1 MKSGI
6 SFLIPTY
13 NSVCVA
19 LVTAI
24 ARQAEAIA
32 GFGYEV
38 IVADDGSTQAD
49 VIARNEAINNLT
61 NCRYIIR
68 RQNVGRASIRNFL
81 ASEAQYHWL
90 VFVDSD
96 VQINNPAFVSAYL
109 DATNNRQPVVYGG
122 FKVADEAG
130 TYKHNLRYAYER
142 HYCRTQTP
150 AKRRRHAN
158 QHFRSCNFMIRCDVM
173 RSTPMDER
181 MQAYGYEDVML
192 GKRLKEQ
199 DISIGHIENPVT
211 YSHFE
216 TNKAFVEKT
225 EEAIRTLAHF
235 RQDLAGYSR
244 LDQIS
249 TFLRQIHL
257 DLLFSKLF
265 KRTRNR
271 WHSQLCGANP
281 RLVTFQLYKLGYY
294 LECLN
299 HNE

>member
-49 VIARNEAINNLT
+49 VIARNEPINNLT

-81 ASEAQYHWL
+81 ASESQYHWL

-96 VQINNPAFVSAYL
+96 VQINNPTFVSTYL
-109 DATNNRQPVVYGG
+109 SATNNRQPVIYGG

-142 HYCRTQTP
+142 HYCHTQTL

-199 DISIGHIENPVT
+199 GISISHIENPVT

-216 TNKAFVEKT
+216 TNKTFVEKT

-235 RQDLAGYSR
+235 RQDLSGYSR
-244 LDQIS
+244 LDHIS
-249 TFLRQIHL
+249 TSLRKLYL
-257 DLLFSKLF
+257 DTLFSGLF

-271 WHSQLCGANP
+271 WRSNLCGANP
-281 RLVTFQLYKLGYY
+281 RLITFQLYKLGYY

-299 HNE
+299 HKE